1 MKKIVEVAVGVIKRN
16 KLYFMTKRLE
26 HVHQGGKWEFPGG
39 KVETNELPEYALN
52 RELKEEVNIDVLS
65 SSPLITI
72 NHDYGDKAV
81 SLIVYLVENFSN
93 EPKALEGQKEGW
105 FTFEELL
112 SLDLPDANKGIL
124 DALKSID
131 EAE

>member
-16 KLYFMTKRLE
+16 ELYFMTKRLE

-65 SSPLITI
+65 SCPLITI

-81 SLIVYLVENFSN
+81 SLIVYLVEDFSN
-93 EPKALEGQKEGW
+93 EPKALEGQQEGW

-112 SLDLPDANKGIL
+112 SLDLPEANKGIL

-131 EAE
+131 QSK

>member
-1 MKKIVEVAVGVIKRN
+1 MKKIVEVAVGVIKRD
-16 KLYFMTKRLE
+16 KHYFMTKRLD

-39 KVETNELPEYALN
+39 KVETNELPEFALN
-52 RELKEEVNIDVLS
+52 RELKEEVNIDVLA

-81 SLIVYLVENFSN
+81 SLIVYLIEGFSN

-124 DALKSID
+124 DALRNIISS
-131 EAE
+131 